1 MKNIL
6 RIVLFF
12 TILPIDILIF
22 NLWEKIFMN
31 IKFLL
36 FIILSLFVFQTV
48 SVYALNQDEETLLD
62 ASIFGDDD
70 VVEKILAKNINV
82 NIQDDVG
89 NTALILA
96 SMEGHT
102 KVVAL
107 LLQSDADKSIVNKHG
122 NNALFYA
129 KERNH
134 RNVIKLLE

>member
-1 MKNIL
+1 
-6 RIVLFF
+6 
-12 TILPIDILIF
+12 
-22 NLWEKIFMN
+22 MN

>member
-1 MKNIL
+1 MNRK
-6 RIVLFF
+6 FF
-12 TILPIDILIF
+12 SYI
-22 NLWEKIFMN
+22 
-31 IKFLL
+31 
-36 FIILSLFVFQTV
+36 FIILSFFLFKSL
-48 SVYALNQDEETLLD
+48 SVYPLNQDEETLLD

-70 VVEKILAKNINV
+70 IVEKILEKNIDV

-122 NNALFYA
+122 KNALFYA
-129 KERNH
+129 RQRNH

>member
-1 MKNIL
+1 MNRK
-6 RIVLFF
+6 FF
-12 TILPIDILIF
+12 LYV
-22 NLWEKIFMN
+22 
-31 IKFLL
+31 
-36 FIILSLFVFQTV
+36 FIILSVLVFQNA
-48 SVYALNQDEETLLD
+48 SVFALNQDEETLLD

-70 VVEKILAKNINV
+70 IVEKILEKNIDV

-122 NNALFYA
+122 YDALFYA
-129 KERNH
+129 RQGNH
-134 RNVIKLLE
+134 RNVIRLLE

>member
-1 MKNIL
+1 
-6 RIVLFF
+6 
-12 TILPIDILIF
+12 
-22 NLWEKIFMN
+22 MN
-31 IKFLL
+31 KKFLL
-36 FIILSLFVFQTV
+36 YIFIILSLFAFQSL
-48 SVYALNQDEETLLD
+48 SVYPLNYDEETFLD

-70 VVEKILAKNINV
+70 IVEKILEKNIDI

-102 KVVAL
+102 KIVAL

-129 KERNH
+129 KQRNH
-134 RNVIKLLE
+134 RNIIKLLE

>member
-1 MKNIL
+1 
-6 RIVLFF
+6 
-12 TILPIDILIF
+12 
-22 NLWEKIFMN
+22 MN
-31 IKFLL
+31 RKFLL
-36 FIILSLFVFQTV
+36 YIFIIISLFAFQGSFVF
-48 SVYALNQDEETLLD
+48 ALNQDEETLLD

-70 VVEKILAKNINV
+70 IVEKILEKNIDV

-96 SMEGHT
+96 AMEGHT
-102 KVVAL
+102 KVVVL

-129 KERNH
+129 RQRNH